1 MEPTKVALFIV
12 EGEDHREWVDQLSAA
27 LGFHAVVP
35 KKPSLQ
41 LVVRAA
47 PDLIVFDAQFGVPTH
62 WVQLLQSLREMALF
76 EKTPVLIVSGSQ
88 QLPSAML
95 ELRNVASMVKPLSL
109 NAVFRQLELLGVD
122 VDRRSRP
129 PREKSDKFRILDTPS
144 LLERDLKR
152 GAGRLGCAV
161 LFLDIDHFKQLNSLH
176 LEREVDRRV
185 LGPYQ
190 RLLSEL
196 VEGNG
201 HVYAEGGDEVI
212 IWLPNVTS
220 RMALLFAETVREQT
234 QHAEFEVEGGSVRLT
249 VSVGVAVAPRGAKVG
264 ELPDWANAAKRRAKE
279 EGRNRV
285 VLYGG
290 DTFIT
295 VPHAG
300 YQAETR
306 SG

>member
-1 MEPTKVALFIV
+1 MFIV
-12 EGEDHREWVDQLSAA
+12 ESEDNREWIEPLARE
-27 LGFHAVVP
+27 LGFHAEVP
-35 KKPSLQ
+35 RRPSLQ
-41 LVVRAA
+41 QVLKVA
-47 PDLIVFDAQFGVPTH
+47 PDLIVIDCERSVPTQ
-62 WVQLLQSLREMALF
+62 WVQILQSLREMTLF
-76 EKTPVLIVSGSQ
+76 EKTPVLIASGSA
-88 QLPSAML
+88 LPTAML
-95 ELRNVASMVKPLSL
+95 ELRNVALLVKPLNLS
-109 NAVFRQLELLGVD
+109 AVIRQLELLGVS
-122 VDRRSRP
+122 VDRRGRALSRP
-129 PREKSDKFRILDTPS
+129 KSDKFRILDSPA
-144 LLERDLKR
+144 LLETDLKK

-161 LFLDIDHFKQLNSLH
+161 LFLDIDHFKQLNSAH

-212 IWLPNVTS
+212 IWLPNVSS

-234 QHAEFEVEGGSVRLT
+234 QHAEFELEGGSVRLT
-249 VSVGVAVAPRGAKVG
+249 VSVGLAVATRGVDVS

-295 VPHAG
+295 VPQQTG
-300 YQAETR
+300 RSFEPMRAE
-306 SG
+306 